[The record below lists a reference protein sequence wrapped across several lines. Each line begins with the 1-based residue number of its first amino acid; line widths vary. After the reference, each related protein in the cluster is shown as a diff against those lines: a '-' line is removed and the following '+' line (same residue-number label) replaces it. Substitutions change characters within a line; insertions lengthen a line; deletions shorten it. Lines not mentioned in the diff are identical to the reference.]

1 MKKKLQL
8 VTFLVSLLMFVDA
21 VSQVPEVLRV
31 ALVPAED
38 SRAMIRQS
46 EHLLAELEEKLGIK
60 VEGFVAGDYNGVIE
74 SLRAGHVDVAYMGPF
89 SYVKAAQVAEVEP
102 FAVAETENGLAYHS
116 QIVVRAD
123 SDIKNIEQLRG
134 KNFAFVAPTST
145 SGYVYPMVGMKEAG
159 IDIRKD
165 LKNVVYS
172 GGHDGSL
179 LAVKHGQVHAA
190 AVADRILD
198 LAVQNGK
205 IQPGELRIIW
215 RSEAIPESPMVWR
228 KDLPEQ
234 FKARIRDVFF
244 SIRDIPFG
252 DQGRISGYRATDHQA
267 YDIVRKAEALA
278 RQ

>member
-1 MKKKLQL
+1 
-8 VTFLVSLLMFVDA
+8 MFA
-21 VSQVPEVLRV
+21 EAFSQAPDVLRV
-31 ALVPAED
+31 ALIPAED

-46 EHLLAELEEKLGIK
+46 EHLLAELEEKLGVE

-102 FAVAETENGLAYHS
+102 FAVAETEHGVAYHS

-123 SDIKNIEQLRG
+123 SDINNIEQLRG

-145 SGYVYPMVGMKEAG
+145 SGYVYPLVGMKEAG
-159 IDIRKD
+159 IDVRKD
-165 LKNVVYS
+165 LNNVIYS

-179 LAVKHGQVHAA
+179 LAVKHGRVHAA
-190 AVADRILD
+190 AVADRILA
-198 LAVQNGK
+198 LAIQKGK
-205 IQPGELRIIW
+205 VKKDELRVIW

-228 KDLPEQ
+228 KELPDH
-234 FKARIRDVFF
+234 FKARIRDVFL

-252 DQGRISGYRATDHQA
+252 DQGKISGYRATDHRA
-267 YDIVRKAEALA
+267 YEIVQKAEALA
-278 RQ
+278 RR